1 MTALD
6 KSILNV
12 WRIKSG
18 LWAGVLSTGVLIWD
32 IMNFFE
38 ADRITLFGLIPAA
51 VMLFLGV
58 FVFWI
63 PALRYRYWGYE
74 LREQELLLVLG
85 IFNRVHTIIPLRR
98 IQHLDVSQDLF
109 EREYDVAKLIVHTA
123 GTKSSDVIL
132 PGLSL
137 DVAETL
143 RDEMKE
149 FITDEAL

>member
-51 VMLFLGV
+51 VMLFL
-58 FVFWI
+58 
-63 PALRYRYWGYE
+63 
-74 LREQELLLVLG
+74 
-85 IFNRVHTIIPLRR
+85 
-98 IQHLDVSQDLF
+98 
-109 EREYDVAKLIVHTA
+109 
-123 GTKSSDVIL
+123 
-132 PGLSL
+132 
-137 DVAETL
+137 
-143 RDEMKE
+143 
-149 FITDEAL
+149 